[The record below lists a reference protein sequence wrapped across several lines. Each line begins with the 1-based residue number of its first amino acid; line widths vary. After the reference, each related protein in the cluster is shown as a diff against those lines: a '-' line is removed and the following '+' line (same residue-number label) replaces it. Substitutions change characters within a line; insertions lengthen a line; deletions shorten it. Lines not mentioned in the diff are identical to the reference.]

1 MKVKVFL
8 ATLVAFALLH
18 QDIWLWNDARL
29 VLGFLPSGLVYHAGY
44 SLATAVLWA
53 LAIRH
58 MWPGDLEVAA
68 TPEDDGE
75 GSPH

>member
-8 ATLVAFALLH
+8 AILTAFALLH
-18 QDIWLWNDARL
+18 QDTWLWNDARL
-29 VLGFLPSGLVYHAGY
+29 VLGFLPSGLAYHAGY

-58 MWPGDLEVAA
+58 AWPGDLEVAA
-68 TPEDDGE
+68 TSDNDDE
-75 GSPH
+75 ASPH

>member
-18 QDIWLWNDARL
+18 QDTWLWNDSRL

-44 SLATAVLWA
+44 SLATAILWA
-53 LAIRH
+53 IAIRH
-58 MWPGDLEVAA
+58 VWPGDLEVAA
-68 TPEDDGE
+68 PAENNGED
-75 GSPH
+75 SPL

>member
-8 ATLVAFALLH
+8 ATVAAFALLH
-18 QDIWLWNDARL
+18 QDFWLWNDARL

-58 MWPGDLEVAA
+58 VWPGDLRVDA
-68 TPEDDGE
+68 TAENDGE
-75 GSPH
+75 GSLH